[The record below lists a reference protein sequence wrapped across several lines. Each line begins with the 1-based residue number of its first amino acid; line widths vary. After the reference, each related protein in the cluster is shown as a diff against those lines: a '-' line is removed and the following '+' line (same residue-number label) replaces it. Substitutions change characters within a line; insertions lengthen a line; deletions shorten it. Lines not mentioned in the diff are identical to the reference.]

1 MPVRCRRLF
10 ERGNIA
16 SVSHRVAHIELIQQ
30 FCSEG
35 VCLTNKHQ
43 EDERNLGDH
52 GDAAGVSLLVS
63 LKNKASRVHQLDE
76 NQKMLIWILRR

>member
-1 MPVRCRRLF
+1 MK
-10 ERGNIA
+10 
-16 SVSHRVAHIELIQQ
+16 LIQQ

-43 EDERNLGDH
+43 EDETNLGDH

-63 LKNKASRVHQLDE
+63 LKNKTSRVNQLDE
-76 NQKMLIWILRR
+76 NLKI